1 MDPLKLML
9 LHRSKVEL
17 QEAVRTLE
25 MTIREAGECLLDLQL
40 AVQALQLA
48 MDTTL
53 ARDVDVESR
62 SALRDAM
69 RR

>member
-9 LHRSKVEL
+9 LHRSEVEL
-17 QEAVRTLE
+17 QAAVRTLE
-25 MTIREAGECLLDLQL
+25 ATIREAGECLLDLQL

-48 MDTTL
+48 IDATL
-53 ARDVDVESR
+53 AHDVDVASR
-62 SALRDAM
+62 SVLRDAM